1 MSSLIWTPSAMDAS
15 TVRATWYNA
24 ALPYVLHWGDGDK
37 VECEAGAAPVTH
49 SYAETGTYD
58 LVAVAERDYTAAAR
72 LTVRSWV
79 TPPVPGRKLD
89 GRTLTLTMPQVPEP
103 VQWRVDWGDG
113 EHSIHTGSTAVHTY
127 TSLTGH
133 PPITVTDE
141 PSRRKVRFVGPE
153 IPTDKPPEFPPVDG
167 VLWRWRTGRTF
178 DLIGGGLDPNSKVEF
193 WGIFSAKTFEVY
205 ADSAG
210 NLVQEFTTARPSE
223 PNMDQWRTYVVRYRQ
238 HGQEYVRFLPL
249 NVPYAKTPMV
259 HYEFGSIDPATMKP
273 TGDPFAVT
281 FGVNIHQTGRHFID
295 FGDGTSQTVDLRTGP
310 LRVTHVY
317 PRETPSKPYEVTVTL
332 PDGRKTW
339 PCEVAPHTCHTDVQV
354 LGPRVEL
361 VWCRSSG
368 DECQPPDQFTPVI
381 IEWVSGYN
389 PRLQRLHNPIE
400 VNRCWLGGYS
410 FGIERGST
418 VQYRFHRPLMAPS
431 EVHTLVVPRSTVPQH
446 DEQPERRLVPVGED
460 VPELELSFGEVT
472 EWDGGYSGYFTI
484 RNEGTEATPWVVEFD
499 LSDPAYL
506 REVWGAGS
514 PRYEELT
521 GGRWR
526 IWSDTPIPAGTDA
539 RVGVRVEPSG
549 QPRGP
554 QGMTVRKGRM

>member
-1 MSSLIWTPSAMDAS
+1 
-15 TVRATWYNA
+15 
-24 ALPYVLHWGDGDK
+24 
-37 VECEAGAAPVTH
+37 
-49 SYAETGTYD
+49 
-58 LVAVAERDYTAAAR
+58 
-72 LTVRSWV
+72 
-79 TPPVPGRKLD
+79 
-89 GRTLTLTMPQVPEP
+89 
-103 VQWRVDWGDG
+103 
-113 EHSIHTGSTAVHTY
+113 
-127 TSLTGH
+127 
-133 PPITVTDE
+133 
-141 PSRRKVRFVGPE
+141 RKVRFVGPE

-295 FGDGTSQTVDLRTGP
+295 FGDGTSQTDDLRTGPLRVTYVYPRETPSKPHEVSVTLPDGRTTWPCKVAPSTSQTVDLRTGP

-339 PCEVAPHTCHTDVQV
+339 PCKVAPHTCHTDVQV

-381 IEWVSGYN
+381 I
-389 PRLQRLHNPIE
+389 
-400 VNRCWLGGYS
+400 
-410 FGIERGST
+410 
-418 VQYRFHRPLMAPS
+418 
-431 EVHTLVVPRSTVPQH
+431 
-446 DEQPERRLVPVGED
+446 
-460 VPELELSFGEVT
+460 
-472 EWDGGYSGYFTI
+472 
-484 RNEGTEATPWVVEFD
+484 
-499 LSDPAYL
+499 
-506 REVWGAGS
+506 
-514 PRYEELT
+514 
-521 GGRWR
+521 
-526 IWSDTPIPAGTDA
+526 
-539 RVGVRVEPSG
+539 
-549 QPRGP
+549 
-554 QGMTVRKGRM
+554 